1 MVEDNKFKALG
12 KGLSS
17 LIPNKLDFDVSN
29 FRPNYFVEISID
41 KIVENIDQ
49 PRKNFNK
56 EDILELAKS
65 IKLHGVLHGVLQPI
79 LVKKFE
85 NDKYQIIAGER
96 RWRASK
102 IANLKF
108 IPAIVKDTVDKQNV
122 EISLI
127 ENIQREDLN
136 PLEEANIYKTL
147 IEEKGYT
154 QENLAEK
161 IGKSRSYIANLIRL
175 LKLPDKFKK
184 LIFEDKLSA
193 GHARLLLNNENP
205 DELVKIIQKNNL
217 SVRQTEN
224 IIKNNTK
231 INYNKSS
238 KDGDV
243 LNLERKISKALSLK
257 TQINL
262 GKKENSIVIKFNNM
276 DELDYLIAMLCE
288 NSKLTI

>member
-1 MVEDNKFKALG
+1 MAEDNKFKALG

-49 PRKNFNK
+49 PRKNFNE

-65 IKLHGVLHGVLQPI
+65 IKLHGVLQPI
-79 LVKKFE
+79 LVKKFK
-85 NDKYQIIAGER
+85 NDQYQIIAGER

-102 IANLKF
+102 LANLKF
-108 IPAIVKDTVDKQNV
+108 VPAIIKDTVDKQNV

-136 PLEEANIYKTL
+136 PLEEANIYKIL
-147 IEEKGYT
+147 IEGKGYT

-205 DELVKIIQKNNL
+205 DELVRIIQKNNL

-224 IIKNNTK
+224 IIKNNNK
-231 INYNKSS
+231 INYNKPS

-276 DELDYLIAMLCE
+276 DEFDYLIAMLCE
-288 NSKLTI
+288 NSKLII

>member
-1 MVEDNKFKALG
+1 MAEDNKFKALG

-41 KIVENIDQ
+41 KIVENTDQ

-56 EDILELAKS
+56 EDLLELAKS
-65 IKLHGVLHGVLQPI
+65 IKLYGLLQPI

-108 IPAIVKDTVDKQNV
+108 VPAIIKDTIDKQNV

-136 PLEEANIYKTL
+136 PLEEANIYKIL

-224 IIKNNTK
+224 IIKNNNK
-231 INYNKSS
+231 INYNKPS

-276 DELDYLIAMLCE
+276 DEFDYLIAMLCE

>member
-65 IKLHGVLHGVLQPI
+65 IKLHGVLQPI

-238 KDGDV
+238 KDGNV

>member
-1 MVEDNKFKALG
+1 MVDNNKFKALG

-17 LIPNKLDFDVSN
+17 LIPNKLDFDASN
-29 FRPNYFVEISID
+29 FRPNYFIEISID
-41 KIVENIDQ
+41 KIIENINQ
-49 PRKNFNK
+49 PRKNFNE

-65 IKLHGVLHGVLQPI
+65 IKLHGVLQPI
-79 LVKKFE
+79 LVKKVE

-96 RWRASK
+96 RWRAAK
-102 IANLKF
+102 VANLKF
-108 IPAIVKDTVDKQNV
+108 VPAIIKDTIDKQNV

-136 PLEEANIYKTL
+136 PLEEANIYKKL

-154 QENLAEK
+154 QEILAEK

-224 IIKNNTK
+224 IIKNNNK
-231 INYNKSS
+231 INYNKPS

-276 DELDYLIAMLCE
+276 DEFDYLIAMLCE

>member
-65 IKLHGVLHGVLQPI
+65 IKLHGVLQPI
-79 LVKKFE
+79 FVKKFE

>member
-1 MVEDNKFKALG
+1 MVDNNKFKALG

-17 LIPNKLDFDVSN
+17 LIPNKLDFDASN
-29 FRPNYFVEISID
+29 FRPNCFIEISID
-41 KIVENIDQ
+41 KIIENIDQ
-49 PRKNFNK
+49 PRKNFNE

-65 IKLHGVLHGVLQPI
+65 IKLHGVLQPI
-79 LVKKFE
+79 LVKKVE

-96 RWRASK
+96 RWRAAK
-102 IANLKF
+102 VANLKF
-108 IPAIVKDTVDKQNV
+108 VPAIIKDTIDKQNV

-136 PLEEANIYKTL
+136 PLEEANIYKKL
-147 IEEKGYT
+147 IEEQGYT
-154 QENLAEK
+154 QEILAEK

-224 IIKNNTK
+224 IIKNNNK
-231 INYNKSS
+231 INYNKPS

-276 DELDYLIAMLCE
+276 DEFDYLIAMLCE

>member
-65 IKLHGVLHGVLQPI
+65 IKLHGVLQPI

-276 DELDYLIAMLCE
+276 DELDYLITMLCE

>member
-1 MVEDNKFKALG
+1 MVEDNEFKALG

-65 IKLHGVLHGVLQPI
+65 IKLHGVLQPI

>member
-1 MVEDNKFKALG
+1 MKHF
-12 KGLSS
+12 
-17 LIPNKLDFDVSN
+17 FT
-29 FRPNYFVEISID
+29 F
-41 KIVENIDQ
+41 
-49 PRKNFNK
+49 
-56 EDILELAKS
+56 
-65 IKLHGVLHGVLQPI
+65 
-79 LVKKFE
+79 LVTLF
-85 NDKYQIIAGER
+85 
-96 RWRASK
+96 
-102 IANLKF
+102 L
-108 IPAIVKDTVDKQNV
+108 T
-122 EISLI
+122 
-127 ENIQREDLN
+127 LN
-136 PLEEANIYKTL
+136 TF
-147 IEEKGYT
+147 G
-154 QENLAEK
+154 QVVV
-161 IGKSRSYIANLIRL
+161 
-175 LKLPDKFKK
+175 
-184 LIFEDKLSA
+184 
-193 GHARLLLNNENP
+193 NNENP

>member
-1 MVEDNKFKALG
+1 MVDNNKFKALG

-17 LIPNKLDFDVSN
+17 LIPNKLDLHISN
-29 FRPNYFVEISID
+29 FQSDYFVEIPID
-41 KIVENIDQ
+41 KIAENGNQ
-49 PRKNFNK
+49 PRKNFNE
-56 EDILELAKS
+56 EDILELAES
-65 IKLHGVLHGVLQPI
+65 IKLYGVLQPI

-85 NDKYQIIAGER
+85 NDSYQIIAGER

-102 IANLKF
+102 LANLKF
-108 IPAIVKDTVDKQNV
+108 VPAIIKNTIDRQNV

-136 PLEEANIYKTL
+136 PLEEANIYKIL
-147 IEEKGYT
+147 IDEQGYT
-154 QENLAEK
+154 QEILAEK
-161 IGKSRSYIANLIRL
+161 IGKSRSYIANLVRL

-224 IIKNNTK
+224 IIKNKNKT
-231 INYNKSS
+231 NYNKLG

-243 LNLERKISKALSLK
+243 LNLERKISKALNLK
-257 TQINL
+257 TKINL

-276 DELDYLIAMLCE
+276 DEFDYLIAMLCKNNE
-288 NSKLTI
+288 LTI

>member
-1 MVEDNKFKALG
+1 MAEDNKFKALG

-56 EDILELAKS
+56 EDLLELAKS
-65 IKLHGVLHGVLQPI
+65 IKLHGVLQPI

-85 NDKYQIIAGER
+85 NEKYQIIAGER

-108 IPAIVKDTVDKQNV
+108 VPAIIKDTIDKQNV

-136 PLEEANIYKTL
+136 PLEEANIYKIL

-224 IIKNNTK
+224 IIKNNNK
-231 INYNKSS
+231 INYNKPS

-276 DELDYLIAMLCE
+276 DEFDYLIAMLCE

>member
-29 FRPNYFVEISID
+29 FRPNYFIEISID
-41 KIVENIDQ
+41 KIIENIDQ
-49 PRKNFNK
+49 PRKNFNE

-65 IKLHGVLHGVLQPI
+65 IKLHGVLQPI
-79 LVKKFE
+79 LVKKVE

-238 KDGDV
+238 KDGIV

>member
-1 MVEDNKFKALG
+1 MVDNNKFKALG

-17 LIPNKLDFDVSN
+17 LIPNKLDLNISN
-29 FRPNYFVEISID
+29 FQSDYFVEIPID
-41 KIVENIDQ
+41 KIAENNNQ
-49 PRKNFNK
+49 PRKNFNE
-56 EDILELAKS
+56 EDILELAES
-65 IKLHGVLHGVLQPI
+65 IKLYGVLQPI
-79 LVKKFE
+79 LVKNLE
-85 NDKYQIIAGER
+85 NDRYQIIAGER

-102 IANLKF
+102 LANLKF
-108 IPAIVKDTVDKQNV
+108 VPAIIKNTIDRQNV

-147 IEEKGYT
+147 IDEQGYT
-154 QENLAEK
+154 QEILAEK
-161 IGKSRSYIANLIRL
+161 IGKSRSYVANLVRL

-217 SVRQTEN
+217 SVRQTED
-224 IIKNNTK
+224 IIKNNNK
-231 INYNKSS
+231 INYNKFS
-238 KDGDV
+238 KDADV
-243 LNLERKISKALSLK
+243 LNLERKISKALNLK
-257 TQINL
+257 TKINL

-276 DELDYLIAMLCE
+276 DEFDYLIAMLCKNNE
-288 NSKLTI
+288 LTI

>member
-1 MVEDNKFKALG
+1 MVDNNKFKALG

-17 LIPNKLDFDVSN
+17 LIPNKLDLNISN
-29 FRPNYFVEISID
+29 FQSDYFVEIPID
-41 KIVENIDQ
+41 KIVENNNQ
-49 PRKNFNK
+49 PRKNFNE
-56 EDILELAKS
+56 EDILELAES
-65 IKLHGVLHGVLQPI
+65 IKLYGVLQPI
-79 LVKKFE
+79 LVKSLE
-85 NDKYQIIAGER
+85 NDRYQIIAGER

-102 IANLKF
+102 LANLKF
-108 IPAIVKDTVDKQNV
+108 VPAIIKNTIDRQNV

-147 IEEKGYT
+147 IDEQGYT
-154 QENLAEK
+154 QEILAEK
-161 IGKSRSYIANLIRL
+161 IGKSRSYVANLVRL

-193 GHARLLLNNENP
+193 GHARLLLNNENQ

-217 SVRQTEN
+217 SVRQTED
-224 IIKNNTK
+224 IIKNNNK
-231 INYNKSS
+231 INYNKFS

-243 LNLERKISKALSLK
+243 LNLERKISKALNLK
-257 TQINL
+257 TKINL

-276 DELDYLIAMLCE
+276 DEFDYLIAMLCKNNE
-288 NSKLTI
+288 LTI

>member
-65 IKLHGVLHGVLQPI
+65 IKLHGVLQPI

-85 NDKYQIIAGER
+85 NDKYQIIAGES

>member
-1 MVEDNKFKALG
+1 MAEDNKFKALG

-41 KIVENIDQ
+41 KIVENTDQ

-56 EDILELAKS
+56 EDLLELAKS
-65 IKLHGVLHGVLQPI
+65 IKLYGLLQPI

-108 IPAIVKDTVDKQNV
+108 VPAIIKDTIDKQNV

-136 PLEEANIYKTL
+136 PLEEANIYKIL

-154 QENLAEK
+154 KENLAEK

-224 IIKNNTK
+224 IIKNNNK
-231 INYNKSS
+231 INYNKPS

-276 DELDYLIAMLCE
+276 DEFDYLIAMLCE

>member
-1 MVEDNKFKALG
+1 MYTQHANAL
-12 KGLSS
+12 S
-17 LIPNKLDFDVSN
+17 
-29 FRPNYFVEISID
+29 
-41 KIVENIDQ
+41 
-49 PRKNFNK
+49 
-56 EDILELAKS
+56 
-65 IKLHGVLHGVLQPI
+65 
-79 LVKKFE
+79 
-85 NDKYQIIAGER
+85 
-96 RWRASK
+96 
-102 IANLKF
+102 
-108 IPAIVKDTVDKQNV
+108 
-122 EISLI
+122 SLI

>member
-65 IKLHGVLHGVLQPI
+65 IKLHGVLQPI

-108 IPAIVKDTVDKQNV
+108 VPAIVKDTVDKQNV

-136 PLEEANIYKTL
+136 PLEEANIYKIL

>member
-1 MVEDNKFKALG
+1 MVDNNKFKALG

-17 LIPNKLDFDVSN
+17 LIPNKLDLNISN
-29 FRPNYFVEISID
+29 FQSDYFVEISID
-41 KIVENIDQ
+41 KIVENNNQ
-49 PRKNFNK
+49 PRKNFNE
-56 EDILELAKS
+56 EDILELAES
-65 IKLHGVLHGVLQPI
+65 IKLHGVLQPI
-79 LVKKFE
+79 LVKKLE
-85 NDKYQIIAGER
+85 NNRYQIIAGER

-102 IANLKF
+102 LANLKF
-108 IPAIVKDTVDKQNV
+108 VPAIIKNTIDRQNV

-147 IEEKGYT
+147 IDEQGYT
-154 QENLAEK
+154 QETLAEK
-161 IGKSRSYIANLIRL
+161 IGKSRSYVANLVRL

-217 SVRQTEN
+217 SVRQTED
-224 IIKNNTK
+224 IIKNNNK
-231 INYNKSS
+231 INYNKFS

-243 LNLERKISKALSLK
+243 LNLERKISKALNLK
-257 TQINL
+257 TKINL

-276 DELDYLIAMLCE
+276 DEFDYLIAMLCKNNE
-288 NSKLTI
+288 LTI

>member
-1 MVEDNKFKALG
+1 MAEDNKFKALG

-41 KIVENIDQ
+41 KIVENVDQ
-49 PRKNFNK
+49 HRKNFNE
-56 EDILELAKS
+56 EDILELSKS
-65 IKLHGVLHGVLQPI
+65 IKLHGVLQPI

-108 IPAIVKDTVDKQNV
+108 VPAIIKDTVDKQNV

-136 PLEEANIYKTL
+136 PLEEANIYKIL

-161 IGKSRSYIANLIRL
+161 IGKSRSYVANLIRL

-224 IIKNNTK
+224 IIKNNNK
-231 INYNKSS
+231 INYKKPS

-243 LNLERKISKALSLK
+243 LNLERKISKVLSLK

-276 DELDYLIAMLCE
+276 DEFDYLIAMLCD

>member
-65 IKLHGVLHGVLQPI
+65 IKLHGVLQPI

>member
-65 IKLHGVLHGVLQPI
+65 IKLHGVLQPI

-224 IIKNNTK
+224 IIKNNNK
-231 INYNKSS
+231 INYNKPS

-276 DELDYLIAMLCE
+276 DEFDYLIAMLCE

>member
-65 IKLHGVLHGVLQPI
+65 IKLHGVLQPI

-127 ENIQREDLN
+127 ENIHREDLN

-154 QENLAEK
+154 QESLAEK

>member
-1 MVEDNKFKALG
+1 MVDNNKFKALG
-12 KGLSS
+12 QGLSS
-17 LIPNKLDFDVSN
+17 LIPNKLDLNISN
-29 FRPNYFVEISID
+29 FQSDYFVEIPID
-41 KIVENIDQ
+41 KIVENNNQ
-49 PRKNFNK
+49 PRKNFNE
-56 EDILELAKS
+56 EDILELAES
-65 IKLHGVLHGVLQPI
+65 IKLYGVLQPI
-79 LVKKFE
+79 LVKSLE
-85 NDKYQIIAGER
+85 NDRYQIIAGER

-102 IANLKF
+102 LANLKF
-108 IPAIVKDTVDKQNV
+108 VPAIIKNTIDRQNV

-147 IEEKGYT
+147 IDEQGYT
-154 QENLAEK
+154 QEILAEK
-161 IGKSRSYIANLIRL
+161 IGKSRSYVANLVRL

-217 SVRQTEN
+217 SVRQTED
-224 IIKNNTK
+224 IIKNNNK
-231 INYNKSS
+231 ITYNKFS

-243 LNLERKISKALSLK
+243 LNLERKISKALNLK
-257 TQINL
+257 TKINL

-276 DELDYLIAMLCE
+276 DEFDYLIAMLCKNNE
-288 NSKLTI
+288 LTI

>member
-1 MVEDNKFKALG
+1 MAEDNKFKALG

-49 PRKNFNK
+49 PRKNFNE

-65 IKLHGVLHGVLQPI
+65 IKLHGVLQPI

-102 IANLKF
+102 LANLKF
-108 IPAIVKDTVDKQNV
+108 VPAIIKDTVDKQNV

-136 PLEEANIYKTL
+136 PLEEANIYKKL

>member
-1 MVEDNKFKALG
+1 MAEDNKFKALG

-17 LIPNKLDFDVSN
+17 LIPNKFDFDVSN
-29 FRPNYFVEISID
+29 FRPNYFIEISID

-49 PRKNFNK
+49 PRKNFNE

-65 IKLHGVLHGVLQPI
+65 IKLHGVLQPI

-102 IANLKF
+102 LANLKF
-108 IPAIVKDTVDKQNV
+108 VPAIIKDTVDKQNV

-136 PLEEANIYKTL
+136 PLEEANIYKKL

-193 GHARLLLNNENP
+193 GHARLLLNKENP
-205 DELVKIIQKNNL
+205 DELVRIIQKNNL

-224 IIKNNTK
+224 IIKKNNK
-231 INYNKSS
+231 INYNIPY
-238 KDGDV
+238 KDCDV

-262 GKKENSIVIKFNNM
+262 RKKENSIVIKFNNM
-276 DELDYLIAMLCE
+276 DEFDYLIAMLCE

>member
-1 MVEDNKFKALG
+1 MVDNNKFKALG

-17 LIPNKLDFDVSN
+17 LIPNKLDLNISN
-29 FRPNYFVEISID
+29 FQSDYFVEIPID
-41 KIVENIDQ
+41 KIVENNNQ
-49 PRKNFNK
+49 PRKNFNE
-56 EDILELAKS
+56 EDILELAES
-65 IKLHGVLHGVLQPI
+65 IKLYGVLQPI
-79 LVKKFE
+79 LVKSLE
-85 NDKYQIIAGER
+85 NDRYQIIAGER

-102 IANLKF
+102 LANLKF
-108 IPAIVKDTVDKQNV
+108 VPAIIKNTIDRQNV

-147 IEEKGYT
+147 IDEQGYT
-154 QENLAEK
+154 QEILAEK
-161 IGKSRSYIANLIRL
+161 IGKSRSYVANLVRL

-217 SVRQTEN
+217 SVRQTED
-224 IIKNNTK
+224 IIKNNNK
-231 INYNKSS
+231 INYNKFS

-243 LNLERKISKALSLK
+243 LNLERKISKALNLK
-257 TQINL
+257 TKINL

-276 DELDYLIAMLCE
+276 DEFDYLIAMLCKNNE
-288 NSKLTI
+288 LTI

>member
-1 MVEDNKFKALG
+1 MVDNNKFKALG

-17 LIPNKLDFDVSN
+17 LIPNKLDLNISN
-29 FRPNYFVEISID
+29 FQSDYFVEISID
-41 KIVENIDQ
+41 KIVENNNQ
-49 PRKNFNK
+49 PRKNFNE
-56 EDILELAKS
+56 EDILELAES
-65 IKLHGVLHGVLQPI
+65 IKLHGVLQPI
-79 LVKKFE
+79 LVKKLE
-85 NDKYQIIAGER
+85 NDRYQIIAGER

-102 IANLKF
+102 LANLKF
-108 IPAIVKDTVDKQNV
+108 VPAIIKNTIDRQNV

-147 IEEKGYT
+147 IDEQGYT
-154 QENLAEK
+154 QETLAEK
-161 IGKSRSYIANLIRL
+161 IGKSRSYVANLVRL

-217 SVRQTEN
+217 SVRQTED
-224 IIKNNTK
+224 IIKNNNK
-231 INYNKSS
+231 INYNKFS

-243 LNLERKISKALSLK
+243 LNLERKISKALNLK
-257 TQINL
+257 TKINL
-262 GKKENSIVIKFNNM
+262 GKKENSIIIKFNNM
-276 DELDYLIAMLCE
+276 DEFDYLIAMLCKNNE
-288 NSKLTI
+288 LTI

>member
-1 MVEDNKFKALG
+1 MVDNNKFKALG

-17 LIPNKLDFDVSN
+17 LIPNKLDLNISN
-29 FRPNYFVEISID
+29 FQSDYLVEIPID
-41 KIVENIDQ
+41 KIAENNNQ
-49 PRKNFNK
+49 PRKNFN
-56 EDILELAKS
+56 EVDILELAES
-65 IKLHGVLHGVLQPI
+65 IKLHGVLQPI

-102 IANLKF
+102 LANLKF
-108 IPAIVKDTVDKQNV
+108 VPAIIKNTMDRQNV

-136 PLEEANIYKTL
+136 PLEEANIYKIL
-147 IEEKGYT
+147 IDEQGYT
-154 QENLAEK
+154 QETLAEK
-161 IGKSRSYIANLIRL
+161 IGKSRSYIANLVRL
-175 LKLPDKFKK
+175 LKLPEKFKK

-217 SVRQTEN
+217 SVRQTED
-224 IIKNNTK
+224 IIKNNNK
-231 INYNKSS
+231 INHTKFS

-243 LNLERKISKALSLK
+243 LNLERKISKVLNLK
-257 TQINL
+257 TKINL
-262 GKKENSIVIKFNNM
+262 GQKENSIVIKFNNM
-276 DELDYLIAMLCE
+276 DEFDYLIAMLCK
-288 NSKLTI
+288 NSEITI